1 MPPLTP
7 HDPLAAV
14 VREAAWRWVDLPVAF
29 AGVAGEPW
37 VLALVALAL
46 YAWLEREVRDV
57 LAAFFPLLVAVAAS
71 AALALAARQLGG
83 GGPGPSGGVGPA
95 AAPLLWALASGQ
107 AAGVSVLAV
116 HSVLAYGRRARI
128 ALLFALAFAVARA
141 LSGPGWLLELGA
153 GALAGAAVAAAV
165 YGATVKLFPA
175 GRLARERR
183 ARRSARS
190 GALAD
195 RPSP

>member
-1 MPPLTP
+1 
-7 HDPLAAV
+7 
-14 VREAAWRWVDLPVAF
+14 VD
-29 AGVAGEPW
+29 
-37 VLALVALAL
+37 
-46 YAWLEREVRDV
+46 
-57 LAAFFPLLVAVAAS
+57 
-71 AALALAARQLGG
+71 
-83 GGPGPSGGVGPA
+83 
-95 AAPLLWALASGQ
+95 
-107 AAGVSVLAV
+107 
-116 HSVLAYGRRARI
+116 
-128 ALLFALAFAVARA
+128 
-141 LSGPGWLLELGA
+141 GA